1 MLPVAATS
9 LHSFSSVNLVM
20 GGGRAAKTKKQPGR
34 GSSKEVKFNPGLRQI
49 SSTVFSSKNMPL
61 EVTKYC

>member
-20 GGGRAAKTKKQPGR
+20 GGGRAAKKKNNLGPVPR
-34 GSSKEVKFNPGLRQI
+34 KTVKFNPGLRQI

>member
-9 LHSFSSVNLVM
+9 LHSFSSVPLVM
-20 GGGRAAKTKKQPGR
+20 GGRGGQQKKNNLGPVPR
-34 GSSKEVKFNPGLRQI
+34 KMVKVNPGLRQI
-49 SSTVFSSKNMPL
+49 SSTVFSSKNMQL